1 MASIT
6 AELTWLSFLL
16 RDIGVPLLTPPTLF
30 CDNMSALHMSI
41 NPVFHARTKHVEL
54 DYHFVHEKVSLG
66 SLITQC
72 VSTKAQLANILTK
85 PLPKLDFNLDFSN
98 NRTELGLQPRPSLR
112 GSNEIA
118 QESTSLNMESS
129 SAQT

>member
-1 MASIT
+1 
-6 AELTWLSFLL
+6 
-16 RDIGVPLLTPPTLF
+16 
-30 CDNMSALHMSI
+30 MSI
-41 NPVFHARTKHVEL
+41 NLVFHARTKHVEL
-54 DYHFVHEKVSLG
+54 DYHLVREKVSLG

-98 NRTELGLQPRPSLR
+98 NHTELRLQPRPSLR